1 MVSVDKLTSK
11 QVDELTVSVGE
22 LKVSVDKLTSK
33 QVDELMVSI
42 GELTVSVDK
51 LTVSVD
57 KLTGQ

>member
-1 MVSVDKLTSK
+1 MSVDKLTSG